1 MFALG
6 SSLVLRF
13 RAGHVAQITSLGCSY
28 SGLSV
33 VPAIVSCMG
42 ELVERVDE
50 LDLVLGVVD
59 RAEAE
64 RRRWVHR
71 IATTICRDP
80 MRRILVL
87 RRAEQ
92 HTRFPGHYDVM
103 VGGAVDVG
111 ESYEDAAA
119 RELSEELGVSVP
131 VRFMFKFL
139 YRDGVSPVWFGV
151 HEAVIAEP
159 LVPDPSEIAWHAW
172 LTELELREV
181 VDRWPFVPGGR
192 EAVRRYKEITQ
203 EEERVALER

>member
-1 MFALG
+1 M
-6 SSLVLRF
+6 
-13 RAGHVAQITSLGCSY
+13 
-28 SGLSV
+28 
-33 VPAIVSCMG
+33 VPAIVSCVG

-50 LDLVLGVVD
+50 RDRVLGVVD

-64 RRRWVHR
+64 RRRWMHR

-92 HTRFPGHYDVM
+92 LTRFPGRYDVM

-119 RELSEELGVSVP
+119 RELSEELGADVP

-139 YRDGVSPVWFGV
+139 CRDGVSPVWFGV
-151 HEAVIAEP
+151 HEAVIIEP

-172 LTELELREV
+172 LTELELRGA

-192 EAVRRYKEITQ
+192 EALRRYWISGTEG
-203 EEERVALER
+203 RPSAG